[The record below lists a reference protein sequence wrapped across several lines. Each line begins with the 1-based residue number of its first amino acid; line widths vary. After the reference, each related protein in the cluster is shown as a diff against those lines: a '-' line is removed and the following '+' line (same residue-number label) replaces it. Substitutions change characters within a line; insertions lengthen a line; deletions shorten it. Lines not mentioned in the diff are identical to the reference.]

1 MTGLFA
7 GATDEDARLLADD
20 LLVTGKAITR
30 DGKRIDPFDFYV
42 HPEEDDDVVDTIPLA
57 AKVYLA
63 VGVLIVI
70 GCIIEALR

>member
-1 MTGLFA
+1 MTRADKRTYFRIKWHSGLI
-7 GATDEDARLLADD
+7 
-20 LLVTGKAITR
+20 ITQAHKP
-30 DGKRIDPFDFYV
+30 G
-42 HPEEDDDVVDTIPLA
+42 EDDDVVDAIPLA